1 MGLTDFLLETR
12 STEPRLETKISMN
25 FVPWESFD
33 LGPQTEGHSAPARGS
48 LKLKRAKGGIQTT
61 QKVFQAWLELVT
73 FIFKIPVISSVF
85 CIPPKVRETGPI
97 KEKYLDENQEIEKFQ
112 PYALSNEN
120 YKKMDNAMVLLK
132 IITFTFTLS
141 TFGFSCPDGIMVLL
155 CLVILYKNSPFHYIT
170 ITNN

>member
-1 MGLTDFLLETR
+1 MGLRDLLLETR

-33 LGPQTEGHSAPARGS
+33 LGPQTEGHSAPTRGS

-61 QKVFQAWLELVT
+61 QKVFQAWVELVIN
-73 FIFKIPVISSVF
+73 IFKIPVIFAVI

-112 PYALSNEN
+112 PYAVSNEN
-120 YKKMDNAMVLLK
+120 LKKMNNAMVLLK
-132 IITFTFTLS
+132 IITSRLCTFTLLS
-141 TFGFSCPDGIMVLL
+141 F
-155 CLVILYKNSPFHYIT
+155 
-170 ITNN
+170 

>member
-1 MGLTDFLLETR
+1 MGLTDLLLETR

-33 LGPQTEGHSAPARGS
+33 LGPQTEGHSAPTRGS

-61 QKVFQAWLELVT
+61 QKVFQAWVELVIN
-73 FIFKIPVISSVF
+73 IFKIPVIFAVI

-112 PYALSNEN
+112 PNNGLSDKNKWTMRCS
-120 YKKMDNAMVLLK
+120 YIIKKLHVLHLLLTVSSFK
-132 IITFTFTLS
+132 LSCLDYGVVVLGDII
-141 TFGFSCPDGIMVLL
+141 
-155 CLVILYKNSPFHYIT
+155 
-170 ITNN
+170 